1 MSSMRKLS
9 SRAETA
15 LVIGLGFVGVLLVAQ
30 WTIAA
35 GQRMA
40 RVRGITGA
48 NACAIDLNRLGLA
61 MIEYTQDSDEMY
73 PPDMQTQPAFQ
84 ADLMPFI
91 KDPTVFVCPDTGLA
105 YIPNGALSGQS
116 LASLVDP
123 HTTEV
128 ARDAAP
134 HEDNETAIVH
144 ADGSVT
150 RGGLPYYIPTL
161 GPSSINDPNQIVVN
175 NARQL
180 ALAVAQY
187 TQDSDEV
194 YPPMKTPQEFD
205 AALLPFVRNQSIF
218 STPTG
223 SLFIPNAALDHIYLG
238 TIIDPQSTIL
248 FQDAPPYVGGH
259 PTIAYADGHVTHIP
273 AAMPLLWA
281 NTDGTAAVWNLSD
294 AAPDRTYALY
304 GPYSGWT
311 PKAVAQGPNG
321 NTRLLWTNSNG
332 RVALWNLADTHP
344 GATCLEYGPY
354 PGWTAMALAVGP
366 DNAAHL
372 LWDNADGRVS
382 LWNTA
387 DVDPTATNSVAGP
400 YPGWHGTALSIGP
413 DNHVRLLWNNQD
425 GRNSVWNL
433 GDANPA
439 ATYFIG
445 GPYPGWIARS
455 LAVGPDNAAYLLW
468 DNVSG
473 EVAVWDLKDS
483 RPSDDCLLYGPYT
496 GWTATGLSVGS
507 DNSLRLQWNHTDGQV
522 SIWNLDDLRPD
533 LTYRLYGGYPG
544 WTAQPGSAP

>member
-1 MSSMRKLS
+1 MRKLS
-9 SRAETA
+9 PWAETA
-15 LVIGLGFVGVLLVAQ
+15 LVIGLGLVGVLLIAQ
-30 WTIAA
+30 WTVAA

-48 NACAIDLNRLGLA
+48 SACVANLKLLGLGIA
-61 MIEYTQDSDEMY
+61 QYTQDNDELL
-73 PPDMQTQPAFQ
+73 PPDMQTPQAFQ
-84 ADLMPFI
+84 TAVLPFV
-91 KDPTVFVCPDTGLA
+91 KDPSAFVCPDTGMP
-105 YIPNGALSGQS
+105 YIPNAALSGQGIYNTGVDFDTVE
-116 LASLVDP
+116 LV
-123 HTTEV
+123 
-128 ARDAAP
+128 RDAAP
-134 HEDNETAIVH
+134 HEDGETAI
-144 ADGSVT
+144 AYLDGIVK
-150 RGGLPYYIPTL
+150 RGGLEYK
-161 GPSSINDPNQIVVN
+161 GDPNSTVVSS
-175 NARQL
+175 AKQL
-180 ALAVAQY
+180 SLGVAQY
-187 TQDSDEV
+187 TQDNDES

-205 AALLPFVRNQSIF
+205 AALSPYVRNQSVF

-223 SLFIPNAALDHIYLG
+223 SLFIPNAALDHINLSAVAN
-238 TIIDPQSTIL
+238 PANTIL

-259 PTIAYADGHVTHIP
+259 PTIAYADDHVTHIP

-294 AAPDRTYALY
+294 ATPDQTYALY

-321 NTRLLWTNSNG
+321 STRLLWTNSDG
-332 RVALWNLADTHP
+332 RAALWNLADAHP
-344 GATCLEYGPY
+344 NVTCLEYGPY

-387 DVDPTATNSVAGP
+387 DVDPAATNRVAGP

-425 GRNSVWNL
+425 GRTSVWNL
-433 GDANPA
+433 GDSNPA
-439 ATYFIG
+439 AACFIG
-445 GPYPGWIARS
+445 GPYPGWAARS

-483 RPSDDCLLYGPYT
+483 HPSNDCLLYGPYT
-496 GWTATGLSVGS
+496 SWTATDLTVGS

-533 LTYRLYGGYPG
+533 LTYRLFGAYPG
-544 WTAQPGSAP
+544 WTAQPQ